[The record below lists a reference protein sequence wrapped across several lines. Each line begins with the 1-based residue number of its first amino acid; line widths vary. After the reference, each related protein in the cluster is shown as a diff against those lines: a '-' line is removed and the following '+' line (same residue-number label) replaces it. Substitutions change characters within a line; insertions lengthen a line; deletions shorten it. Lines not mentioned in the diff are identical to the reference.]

1 MDHQQRAPEPYLQRL
16 ATYAKTTAQSD
27 SFYSL
32 TFGVLHRLNITHLHN
47 ELAQIK
53 TKLYQQNVR
62 GDDIDLGHLRDTL
75 QAYGIASIIPL
86 KYTSFS

>member
-1 MDHQQRAPEPYLQRL
+1 MDHQQQAQEPPYLQRL
-16 ATYAKTTAQSD
+16 TTYAKNTAQSD

-32 TFGVLHRLNITHLHN
+32 TFGVLHRLNITNLHN
-47 ELAQIK
+47 ELAKIK
-53 TKLYQQNVR
+53 TKLYQTDNVTEH
-62 GDDIDLGHLRDTL
+62 DLDYLRNTL